1 MYSSHALDYVE
12 VYFTALLHM
21 ASPSP
26 VLGGSPQSAGN
37 RIRDSLATSLGKSYG
52 TVKDASLNMSSS
64 YRSVINHDVVEEDTL
79 QGLALK
85 YNVTVSLLNT
95 IPWKFSLWSN
105 DKFIFHGYK
114 FVCLLVLLI
123 ST

>member
-1 MYSSHALDYVE
+1 
-12 VYFTALLHM
+12 M

-26 VLGGSPQSAGN
+26 VLGGSPQPPGN

-64 YRSVINHDVVEEDTL
+64 YRSVINHSVVEEDTL

-85 YNVTVSLLNT
+85 YNVTVSP
-95 IPWKFSLWSN
+95 IPLTPLSP
-105 DKFIFHGYK
+105 
-114 FVCLLVLLI
+114 
-123 ST
+123 

>member
-1 MYSSHALDYVE
+1 
-12 VYFTALLHM
+12 M

-37 RIRDSLATSLGKSYG
+37 RIRDGLATTLGKSYG

-64 YRSVINHDVVEEDTL
+64 YRCVINHDVVEEDTL

-85 YNVTVSLLNT
+85 YNVTVRLVNS
-95 IPWKFSLWSN
+95 IYPMDFFSVYFPYLFCVCSG
-105 DKFIFHGYK
+105 FAYK
-114 FVCLLVLLI
+114 YMKEYRPHNICM
-123 ST
+123 